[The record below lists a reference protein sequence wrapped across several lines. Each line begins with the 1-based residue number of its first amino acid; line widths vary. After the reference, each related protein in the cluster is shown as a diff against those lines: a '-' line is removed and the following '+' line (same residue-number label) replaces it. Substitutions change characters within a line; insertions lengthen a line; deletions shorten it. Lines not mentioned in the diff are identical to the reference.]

1 MGRDGELGSKPAFFS
16 MTCEGDANIQQEH
29 VGVKMLIFFLLH
41 GEHRIFNEYLVIRG
55 KKNANKCIRNSSDKQ
70 PRAVAV
76 CAVSGRGVLH
86 LFLCLFFLRTILF
99 CHVAEDLCSH
109 KPSVRLPEIN
119 PLWKPGNAAGKLSPC
134 SGALRSLN
142 PWASWGQSSLM
153 KSQYLDGTVP
163 RICKHAA

>member
-1 MGRDGELGSKPAFFS
+1 
-16 MTCEGDANIQQEH
+16 MTCEGEANTQQEH
-29 VGVKMLIFFLLH
+29 IGVKMLIYFFWCMENIGFLMSTWWL
-41 GEHRIFNEYLVIRG
+41 G
-55 KKNANKCIRNSSDKQ
+55 KKKAKQ
-70 PRAVAV
+70 MHQKLLRQTTPCCCCLCSVWQ
-76 CAVSGRGVLH
+76 RGGTFV
-86 LFLCLFFLRTILF
+86 FMFFFLRTILF

-109 KPSVRLPEIN
+109 KPSARLPEIN
-119 PLWKPGNAAGKLSPC
+119 PLWKPGSAAGKLSPC